1 MGADPDIR
9 MHIAVGTSLATIIPT
24 SFSSARSH
32 HAKGAVD
39 WQLLR
44 RWVVPMV
51 VGVLIGSALAGIAR
65 GQWLALFFALVAI
78 PVAVHL
84 AFFGEKRR
92 PGGDFAHALVCHVM
106 S

>member
-1 MGADPDIR
+1 YHVLALKGVDPDIS

-32 HAKGAVD
+32 NAKGAGD
-39 WQLLR
+39 WVLLR

-65 GQWLALFFALVAI
+65 GQWLALFFALVPLAAAA
-78 PVAVHL
+78 PL
-84 AFFGEKRR
+84 AFLR
-92 PGGDFAHALVCHVM
+92 AHQQDRASLH
-106 S
+106 